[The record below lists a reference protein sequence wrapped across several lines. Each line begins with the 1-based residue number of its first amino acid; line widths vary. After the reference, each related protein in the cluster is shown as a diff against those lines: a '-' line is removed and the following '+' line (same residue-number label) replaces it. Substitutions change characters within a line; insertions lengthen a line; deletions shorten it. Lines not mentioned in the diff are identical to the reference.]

1 MRGRGR
7 KGLCC
12 CPGWTPLCPVSVP
25 QGPVVTLA
33 AGPVASVRNG
43 YGYSSGAS
51 LPPLHSTPAGLARR
65 CSRWDPPRTTSGC
78 WRAAASRAGACLECP
93 SAFPL
98 TSWGQGALASQLDSF
113 QPVCCGTSAVIALA
127 QCCEWAPCS
136 VLCTAAST
144 LRRAPP
150 QARHTWLPCRL
161 TCRCP

>member
-51 LPPLHSTPAGLARR
+51 LPPPHPQGWPDAVHGGIPRGRHLAAGERLHHVLVRVSSARAL
-65 CSRWDPPRTTSGC
+65 SR
-78 WRAAASRAGACLECP
+78 SRAGGKVPWRVSLTVFSLCAVG
-93 SAFPL
+93 PL
-98 TSWGQGALASQLDSF
+98 Q
-113 QPVCCGTSAVIALA
+113 
-127 QCCEWAPCS
+127 
-136 VLCTAAST
+136 
-144 LRRAPP
+144 
-150 QARHTWLPCRL
+150 
-161 TCRCP
+161 